1 LPRNLPEFNFQWYNK
16 CVSAVFLEE
25 KQMTVKMTMRVAVI
39 VAATCFGA
47 ASGAQA
53 APLSVV
59 NVAAPGINCVFSP
72 TKIPNSPPPAC
83 SVVVNDSIG
92 TFTPPGDSGDARLQS
107 RTYPGTAPAPAA
119 GDLAYIYRV
128 DLTAVQ
134 GATAANCVTT
144 LALDFGPVVKLP
156 YGSKGKSDVFV
167 VTVGGLGSVELAS
180 ADQVG
185 KTITFTFS
193 KPVCPGATSY
203 FFGLASKKTHP
214 IAGTATVSF
223 SLGGSATTADRVP

>member
-1 LPRNLPEFNFQWYNK
+1 VFQQY
-16 CVSAVFLEE
+16 FLDE
-25 KQMTVKMTMRVAVI
+25 KQMTLKMTMRVAVI
-39 VAATCFGA
+39 VAATCFGV

-119 GDLAYIYRV
+119 GDMAYIYRV

-144 LALDFGPVVKLP
+144 LALDFGPVVKMP
-156 YGSKGKSDVFV
+156 YGPKGKSDVFV
-167 VTVGGLGSVELAS
+167 VTVGGLGSVEVAS

-185 KTITFTFS
+185 KTATFTFS

-214 IAGTATVSF
+214 AAGTATVSF